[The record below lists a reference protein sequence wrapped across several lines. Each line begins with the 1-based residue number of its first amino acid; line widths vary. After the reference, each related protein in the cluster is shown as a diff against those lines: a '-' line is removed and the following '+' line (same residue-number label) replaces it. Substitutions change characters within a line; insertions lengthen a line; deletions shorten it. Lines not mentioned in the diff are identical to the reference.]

1 MTLHSARAT
10 APGPAEPP
18 EPAEATAGSPPPAA
32 PGAVEGA
39 AGAAAPATA
48 GPATAGAP
56 ERAAAPG
63 PDGAADAVDRVRAA
77 VQEADPGAGWALGG
91 PDGLHDGSPSAGP
104 DPDVGA
110 LIPVLAL
117 WPVIG
122 SLVAED
128 ALRLHTPLAMY
139 GAEAAADSPPGT
151 TAHHLLSHST
161 GPAAHTALTRLA
173 EHLTGSPLAELAA
186 TRIWHPLGM
195 TGTRFADGTLY
206 APTADLA
213 RFLSH
218 LLSPADHPLTRAWIA
233 DSLRIRTGELTPARG
248 LLWHPGPHGTWSSG
262 EARTVWVCP
271 RLDRWAALL
280 PTRPPGPLRQAFR
293 EAVFAP
299 VPH

>member
-1 MTLHSARAT
+1 M
-10 APGPAEPP
+10 
-18 EPAEATAGSPPPAA
+18 
-32 PGAVEGA
+32 
-39 AGAAAPATA
+39 
-48 GPATAGAP
+48 
-56 ERAAAPG
+56 
-63 PDGAADAVDRVRAA
+63 RAA

-91 PDGLHDGSPSAGP
+91 PDGLHGGSPSAGP

-128 ALRLHTPLAMY
+128 ALRLHTPLAVY

-262 EARTVWVCP
+262 EAQTVWVCP

-280 PTRPPGPLRQAFR
+280 PTRPPGPLRRAFR

-299 VPH
+299 VPR